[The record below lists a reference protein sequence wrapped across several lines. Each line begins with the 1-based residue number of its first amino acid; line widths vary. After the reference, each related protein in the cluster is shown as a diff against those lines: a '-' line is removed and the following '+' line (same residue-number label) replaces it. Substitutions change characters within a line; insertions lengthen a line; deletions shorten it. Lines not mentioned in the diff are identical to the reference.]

1 MIKYAVLFLVSVFA
15 VVLSLAIPGKPA
27 VAPIGAYQVD
37 AQHSDAQLITDATTN
52 YGKNKINFTIGIA
65 RVAGKVKFDNDDP
78 AKSSFDF
85 TMYPSTSMAP
95 VIGEDG
101 KVLSQWFANLA
112 NHTLVCFHSKG
123 FVRTSDGRLRTTGEL
138 VVTRVDRNVQYN
150 AGEAYAGPV
159 YGPPMIHR
167 VPHEATFIF
176 DAPAVAGAT
185 GPKDGAKDGEILT
198 SGSTNVVTEDFPQL
212 FKTVVSTYWPPV
224 VQDENCQIPSV
235 VGEDYSGPHC
245 TGTFLHAPGLPEEPR
260 TTGEDY
266 PGSNSN
272 NFSTVIGNR
281 LIISVHMRLNPVAPQ
296 TQAGGQTGAQD

>member
-27 VAPIGAYQVD
+27 VAPMGAYQVD

-52 YGKNKINFTIGIA
+52 YGKTKINFTIGIA

-123 FVRTSDGRLRTTGEL
+123 FVRTSDGRLRTTGNL

-150 AGEAYAGPV
+150 PGEDYAGPV

-176 DAPAVAGAT
+176 DAPAVASAT
-185 GPKDGAKDGEILT
+185 GEKNDPKDGEILLT
-198 SGSTNVVTEDFPQL
+198 SGSTNVITEDFPQL

-224 VQDENCQIPSV
+224 VQDENCQIPSAV
-235 VGEDYSGPHC
+235 SEDYSGPHC
-245 TGTFLHAPGLPEEPR
+245 TGTFLHAPGLPEEAR

-266 PGSNSN
+266 PGTSN
-272 NFSTVIGNR
+272 NFSAVVGNR
-281 LIISVHMRLNPVAPQ
+281 LVISVHMRLKPVAPQ
-296 TQAGGQTGAQD
+296 TPAGGQTGAQD